1 MLLELRNKCRNGV
14 RLTKRCQVPAV
25 LQHHIFVQCF
35 LRRVQQCPLFL
46 GKLYGHIL
54 EGHHVL
60 KSSKTLWLSQGP
72 LTLYRKR
79 AKMAR
84 VGTGNSKQKVYFVY
98 QSSGLYSNLLLDSA
112 LTLQRLN
119 TGLRHCRNQKYLVNV

>member
-1 MLLELRNKCRNGV
+1 MLELRNKCSNGV

-35 LRRVQQCPLFL
+35 LRRIQQCPLFL
-46 GKLYGHIL
+46 GKLYSHIL

-72 LTLYRKR
+72 LRLYRKR
-79 AKMAR
+79 AKD
-84 VGTGNSKQKVYFVY
+84 GK
-98 QSSGLYSNLLLDSA
+98 SGDREFKAEGVFCISEFWALL
-112 LTLQRLN
+112 
-119 TGLRHCRNQKYLVNV
+119 